1 MNDAKAFFNLEVLKT
16 ARSFSF
22 YTTSRS
28 KARWSLQENVTLKDF
43 FDYKKPGHAF
53 KLTII
58 ALASNLG
65 AIIECR
71 DCQPVSSML
80 TSTPIGTMQAYTLK
94 YADVKYE
101 KLAAYQQHNR

>member
-28 KARWSLQENVTLKDF
+28 KALKDF